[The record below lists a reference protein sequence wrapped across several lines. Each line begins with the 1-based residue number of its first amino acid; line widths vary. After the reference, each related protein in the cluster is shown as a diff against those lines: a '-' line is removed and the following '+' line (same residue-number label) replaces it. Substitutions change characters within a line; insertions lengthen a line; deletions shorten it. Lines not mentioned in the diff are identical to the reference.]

1 MTKIQNHYKL
11 QKLLQIHN
19 LQIKQTLF
27 PGTIGVFSWSIQETE
42 WTNIKIKNY
51 IDWFLKQLYSE

>member
-1 MTKIQNHYKL
+1 MGEDKKPLFLFFNKKDKIMTKIQNHYKL

-42 WTNIKIKNY
+42 
-51 IDWFLKQLYSE
+51 